1 MKVFQALFF
10 ASHISGDSCHTSS
23 YNSGVCPICR
33 AVLSNQNA
41 LSYHL
46 QYVHTI
52 RGAATSNTLLQSQ
65 PVATATSSPT
75 PSRTG
80 TAMLLNK
87 QKADTT
93 VQVTCRDIKKEN
105 QDS

>member
-1 MKVFQALFF
+1 MCK
-10 ASHISGDSCHTSS
+10 
-23 YNSGVCPICR
+23 

-46 QYVHTI
+46 QYVHAISGT
-52 RGAATSNTLLQSQ
+52 ATSNTLLQLH
-65 PVATATSSPT
+65 PIATATANPT

-80 TAMLLNK
+80 TTTPPNK

-93 VQVTCRDIKKEN
+93 VQLKCRDIKKEN